1 MRESRLQFV
10 DMAGSE
16 RLQDAHGKTIGY
28 NQLADNMG
36 YAEGMATN
44 YSLMMLSQC
53 IRDVA
58 KQKNPTAMLFRAYK
72 IDLVFLLQSSLAGS
86 ARTILYVCL
95 HQSAECD
102 SQSFNAC
109 DFGLH
114 FATVRVKPTRRA
126 TRSIAELGRR
136 LEAEQREAEAALA
149 RGCVGRDPRSYADVK
164 DIRQAQVRNAKQRL
178 KWLAALTGRAGSD
191 VTG

>member
-1 MRESRLQFV
+1 
-10 DMAGSE
+10 MAGSE

-36 YAEGMATN
+36 WATRRGWRQKEFSDNALAVHPRRRQAEVPD
-44 YSLMMLSQC
+44 
-53 IRDVA
+53 RDVVPRV
-58 KQKNPTAMLFRAYK
+58 QD

-126 TRSIAELGRR
+126 TRSIAKLGQR

-149 RGCVGRDPRSYADVK
+149 RGGVGRDPRSYADVK
-164 DIRQAQVRNAKQRL
+164 DIRQAQVRDAKQRL

-191 VTG
+191 VT